1 VLVDQWKTLG
11 SELPEAWS
19 SVEIELRLEQ
29 RSEAELTS
37 RLLGPAQPYRP
48 EPGALRF
55 RVARDGSAPSPDGI
69 QRLLRR
75 IDAERIHGKLAV
87 VTSASREAA
96 PEHAGESLVASWAA
110 AEQSLPPDWSHALC
124 ELEVRSTDYIDRAS
138 LDCVPMNLRRIAD
151 TNRLR
156 FRAARAFGYGAS
168 PAMVRR
174 CFERCDADG
183 ITGNVRVVNAVSSS
197 DPVGTQGP
205 VWMTAGTNVCGR
217 IRSAG

>member
-11 SELPEAWS
+11 SELPEGWS
-19 SVEIELRLEQ
+19 SAELELRLEQ

-37 RLLGPAQPYRP
+37 RLLGAAQPYRP
-48 EPGALRF
+48 EPGTLRF
-55 RVARDGSAPSPDGI
+55 RVARDGTAPSPDGI

-75 IDAERIHGKLAV
+75 IDGERIHGKLTVVRSSSRAAV
-87 VTSASREAA
+87 I
-96 PEHAGESLVASWAA
+96 EHADESLVASWLN
-110 AEQSLPPDWSHALC
+110 AEQSLPADWSHALC

-138 LDCVPMNLRRIAD
+138 LDCVPMNLRRIGD

-156 FRAARAFGYGAS
+156 FRAARTFGYGAS

-183 ITGNVRVVNAVSSS
+183 IKGAVQVVNAVSSS

-205 VWMTAGTNVCGR
+205 VWMTAGTNV
-217 IRSAG
+217 